1 MPSTMDPPATLFI
14 NYRRNDSDAWA
25 DRLLEILIPEF
36 SSEHIFLDIDGSTPA
51 GFNWQHWIDQ
61 RVATCDLMLV
71 LIGPH
76 WGEEFARRSDPAT
89 RDYVR
94 LEIERALAHEIP
106 VVPVLLGDASLPSGA
121 ALPASL
127 RSLLEMEALHLGR
140 GDRFRADAEKLIGA
154 VLSSIERSRTQKAV
168 RRANRQPSFALQ
180 KLERNL
186 LLAGMPAVD
195 VEATRSA
202 LAGCSDYLE
211 QGGAAGIHFV
221 AASYK
226 RVPDFADGV
235 DTEKAISALNEWL
248 AEVNTGGEQGQ
259 FGYVGLSG
267 KLSSS
272 WVFVDWRGDVIAD
285 RDSAIL
291 ARILRPAL
299 FATGSRLECHT
310 PGKVLA
316 GRRDVSTDHPA
327 AAPA

>member
-1 MPSTMDPPATLFI
+1 MDPPATLFI

-51 GFNWQHWIDQ
+51 GFNWQNWIDQ
-61 RVATCDLMLV
+61 KVARCDLMLV

-94 LEIERALAHEIP
+94 LEIERALTHKIP
-106 VVPVLLGDASLPSGA
+106 VVPVLLGNASLPSGA

-127 RSLLEMEALHLGR
+127 RSLLEMESLHLGR
-140 GDRFRADAEKLIGA
+140 GDRFQADARKLVGA
-154 VLSSIERSRTQKAV
+154 VLSSIELSRKQKAV
-168 RRANRQPSFALQ
+168 DRVDRQPSLALQ

-202 LAGCSDYLE
+202 LAGSSDYLE
-211 QGGAAGIHFV
+211 QGGGAGIQFV

-226 RVPDFADGV
+226 QVPDFAAGV
-235 DTEKAISALNEWL
+235 DTEKAVSALNEWL
-248 AEVNTGGEQGQ
+248 DEVNTEGDKGQ

-272 WVFVDWRGDVIAD
+272 WVFVDWKGDVIAD

-291 ARILRPAL
+291 TRILRPAL
-299 FATGSRLECHT
+299 FSTGSRFECYI
-310 PGKVLA
+310 PGRVLA
-316 GRRDVSTDHPA
+316 ATERTAKP
-327 AAPA
+327 